1 MNYYPYGK
9 VPYDMWI
16 SYQTASFDGDIEAR
30 IEQYQPPVM
39 GPVMLLKIIDGG
51 DDRIILQLEYNV
63 KYPDQKAERLVKESA
78 AILMEGIR
86 DDRQKVKEIT
96 DKVMEER

>member
-1 MNYYPYGK
+1 M
-9 VPYDMWI
+9 
-16 SYQTASFDGDIEAR
+16 
-30 IEQYQPPVM
+30 
-39 GPVMLLKIIDGG
+39 
-51 DDRIILQLEYNV
+51 
-63 KYPDQKAERLVKESA
+63 AERLVKESA